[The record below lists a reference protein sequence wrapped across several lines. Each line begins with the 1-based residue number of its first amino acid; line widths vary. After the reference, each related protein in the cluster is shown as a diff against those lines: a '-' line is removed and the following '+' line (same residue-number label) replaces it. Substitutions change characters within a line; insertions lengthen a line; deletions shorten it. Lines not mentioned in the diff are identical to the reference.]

1 MASVSHYSYDKSGGW
16 HDNITEHAVWAFRNH
31 YKDNA
36 ITRSDIFYY
45 TYGLLHHPGYRD
57 KYQASLVRGLP
68 HIPMAPGFRAFRK
81 AGRRLAKLHLG
92 YEDGPRH
99 SLGKPLDTIPG
110 SPKSIK
116 FGKKPNAGAGP
127 QSVPD
132 LSTICVD
139 GNKVYDN
146 LPDVQYA
153 VNGRTPVQ
161 WFADRYAFRTHKKSC
176 ITNYPLEDKSGED
189 VRAIIERLVH
199 VGVKSDEIISELP
212 REFKPVDW
220 EPKKTGLDLHMDIG
234 GTSQNML

>member
-1 MASVSHYSYDKSGGW
+1 M
-16 HDNITEHAVWAFRNH
+16 
-31 YKDNA
+31 
-36 ITRSDIFYY
+36 
-45 TYGLLHHPGYRD
+45 
-57 KYQASLVRGLP
+57 RGLP

-132 LSTICVD
+132 LSTIYVD

-146 LPDVQYA
+146 LPDVRYA
-153 VNGRTPVQ
+153 VNGRTPIQ

-176 ITNYPLEDKSGED
+176 ITNYPLDGVRGED

-212 REFKPVDW
+212 REFEPADW

-234 GTSQNML
+234 GTSQSML